1 MFVEQLINGIAIGMI
16 YALVAVGYSLVFGV
30 MRLVNF
36 THSSLYTLGAFMVYV
51 GVEYLHLNIFFAIL
65 FGMVIAGCTG
75 ILIDKLGLEPLI
87 NKGASKISTMIT
99 TIGLSYV
106 IVNCLNIAFGSQII
120 RFPDLFNYGT
130 FRFLGATIAWQQ
142 VIIGTVA
149 LILLVVLSLFINRT
163 RIGLAM
169 RAVQQESTAAA
180 INGVNVN
187 RIISLVFFLGGASAS
202 IASTLIAS
210 YNQYIRSSMGDIIG
224 LKAFSAA
231 VLGGIGSLPGA
242 VLGGLI
248 IGVSESMAVFKLGG
262 SYIDMVAFSLL
273 FLILLIRPHG
283 ILGRKGNIKV

>member
-16 YALVAVGYSLVFGV
+16 YALAAIGYSFVCGV